1 MIDDFEATDLLRRG
15 VDDVPHSTPPVA
27 ALLDGGRRL
36 KRRRNSARTLLA
48 GAIAITAVAAVV
60 ATVALPRGTEPHHDA
75 EPAAGR
81 LPNPSMTVQE
91 VYEWARGL
99 PMGGVADVS
108 YVVDYRTVVN
118 ASHSIELP
126 KGTQVELTGVLTG
139 GWLARLG
146 GTDEQ
151 GNWIDIRTGFLS
163 TGGEFRAFHIPARG
177 TPSYHAMGSAIS
189 PDRTQVAYDG
199 WIVDVASGD
208 PVAPLPGRPWVIQ
221 GWTDEGV
228 EYADRQHGCCTSY
241 LWQPGHPRLELPG
254 VDEVHLGVFDLDAPP
269 IAVKYGTSCSRYFR
283 IEDAARLVFVARLCN
298 EGLAAVSISGL
309 MVTSTGRVLD
319 AQGHQIAHLDIPV
332 PTQRDGFGDR
342 GCCSLYWEA
351 DNLLVAVERGGAF
364 GSAGPTL
371 LVRCRLDESAVSGL
385 TCERA
390 SKPIDDTTWAYL
402 QGTPTS

>member
-1 MIDDFEATDLLRRG
+1 
-15 VDDVPHSTPPVA
+15 
-27 ALLDGGRRL
+27 
-36 KRRRNSARTLLA
+36 
-48 GAIAITAVAAVV
+48 
-60 ATVALPRGTEPHHDA
+60 
-75 EPAAGR
+75 
-81 LPNPSMTVQE
+81 
-91 VYEWARGL
+91 
-99 PMGGVADVS
+99 
-108 YVVDYRTVVN
+108 
-118 ASHSIELP
+118 
-126 KGTQVELTGVLTG
+126 VLTG

-177 TPSYHAMGSAIS
+177 TPSYHTMGSAIS

-351 DNLLVAVERGGAF
+351 DNLLVAVERGGP
-364 GSAGPTL
+364 SARPA
-371 LVRCRLDESAVSGL
+371 RRFWSAVASIRAPCPGSPANGPQSRSTTSPGHTSKEHRPRRRAMPKTRSPVQRVHSVHRFLNDRRPRPTHLPRDRYRDDGL
-385 TCERA
+385 TVRPRDRHGGQ
-390 SKPIDDTTWAYL
+390 SGSDGQRVHDLPPRGD
-402 QGTPTS
+402 GSP